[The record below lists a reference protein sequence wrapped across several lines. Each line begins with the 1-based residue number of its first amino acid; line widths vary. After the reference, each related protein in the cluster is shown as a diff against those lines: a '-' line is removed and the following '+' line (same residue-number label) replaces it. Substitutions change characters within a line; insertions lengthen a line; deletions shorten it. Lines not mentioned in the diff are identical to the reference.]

1 MNGDQT
7 SVELDKLRVDCLI
20 GKKKHYNA
28 RDRYNR
34 RHTQLGVAV
43 VVITSIMGTSVFAS
57 LSEDALLGARIITG
71 VLVVVAAVLAGL
83 QTFFNFEKR
92 SLNHKGTADRYLA
105 LMKKA
110 QRLTAFCKDGT
121 ASAEDLKG
129 ELEAMSK
136 EIEDIQR
143 TELETSP
150 GDYEKARKGVQEGE
164 ETYTER
170 ELSH

>member
-1 MNGDQT
+1 MSSDQILI
-7 SVELDKLRVDCLI
+7 ELDKLRVDCMI

-28 RDRYNR
+28 RDRYSR

-43 VVITSIMGTSVFAS
+43 VVVTSIMGTSVFAS
-57 LSEDALLGARIITG
+57 LSENALLGARIITG
-71 VLVVVAAVLAGL
+71 VLVVVVAVLAGL

-92 SLNHKGTADRYLA
+92 SLAHKATADQYLT

-110 QRLTAFCKDGT
+110 QRLTAFYKDGT

-136 EIEDIQR
+136 EIENIQR
-143 TELETSP
+143 TEPETSP
-150 GDYEKARKGVQEGE
+150 GDYEKARKGVQGE
-164 ETYTER
+164 EELYTQQ